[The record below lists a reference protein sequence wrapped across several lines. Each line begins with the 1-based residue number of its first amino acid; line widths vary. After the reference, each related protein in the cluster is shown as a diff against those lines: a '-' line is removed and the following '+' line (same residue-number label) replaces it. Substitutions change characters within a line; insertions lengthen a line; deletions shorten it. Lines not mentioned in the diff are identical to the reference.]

1 MALTQI
7 SMIWIYIEKYHN
19 KYGTE
24 VTKLQ
29 AGCQGKF
36 S

>member
-1 MALTQI
+1 MEL
-7 SMIWIYIEKYHN
+7 
-19 KYGTE
+19 E

-29 AGCQGKF
+29 AGCQGNF

>member
-1 MALTQI
+1 MEL
-7 SMIWIYIEKYHN
+7 
-19 KYGTE
+19 E

-29 AGCQGKF
+29 AGCQGNC